1 MIIRPSRKGVSTTS
15 TKHQTSHDRDKLA
28 RWMRRVNRSQNS
40 PVDGAV
46 WSLPYR
52 AREHMKH
59 RPYEADFGLY
69 GVIED
74 EEAGKDEGDTQE
86 AGRDV

>member
-1 MIIRPSRKGVSTTS
+1 MITTRSRKGVSTTS

-28 RWMRRVNRSQNS
+28 RWLRRVNRSQNS
-40 PVDGAV
+40 PVDGAN
-46 WSLPYR
+46 WLIPYR
-52 AREHMKH
+52 AKEHMKH

-74 EEAGKDEGDTQE
+74 EEAGKDEGNTQE
-86 AGRDV
+86 TGRDV